1 MKPTDFATDDYLRS
15 RELATML
22 KMVEL
27 LLGDPNLTDVAINA
41 IQEVLTLAYRRLAK
55 KGKENEELGS
65 QASNEVLGLRR

>member
-1 MKPTDFATDDYLRS
+1 
-15 RELATML
+15 ML